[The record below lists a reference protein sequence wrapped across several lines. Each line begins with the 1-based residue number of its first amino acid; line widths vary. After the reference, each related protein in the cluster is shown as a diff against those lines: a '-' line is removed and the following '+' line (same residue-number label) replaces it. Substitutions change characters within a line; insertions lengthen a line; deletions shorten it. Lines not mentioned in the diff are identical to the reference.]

1 MRLIDASGNNLGIVN
16 IEAAR
21 ASAAK
26 QDLDLVELAPNTEPP
41 VCRLMN
47 YGKFRFELRKKVQQA
62 KKRQK
67 RTQVKEI
74 KFRPVTEEMDYQT
87 KLRSLTRFLADGDK
101 TKVVLRFR
109 GREMAHRDIGLGVL
123 ERVRNDLSEKAVVE
137 QPPRAEGRQM
147 VMVLAPRRATG

>member
-1 MRLIDASGNNLGIVN
+1 MIDASGVNLGIVE
-16 IEAAR
+16 IEDARRVAAE
-21 ASAAK
+21 
-26 QDLDLVELAPNTEPP
+26 QELDLVELVPNTKPP

-62 KKRQK
+62 KKKQK

-101 TKVVLRFR
+101 AKVVLRFR
-109 GREMAHRDIGLGVL
+109 GREMAHRDLGLGVL
-123 ERVRNDLSEKAVVE
+123 ERVRDDLSEKAVVE

-147 VMVLAPRRATG
+147 VMVLAPRRVAG